1 MIQELAEKD
10 IVELEKRFP
19 QVFSKDSVK
28 KRKVD
33 NSFTKYFT
41 YKIDDRIVA
50 FINYDI
56 IYERAEL
63 ININVIESYQNHHIG
78 SKLIEYMIKDCTR
91 NKVNSITLEVKINN
105 RNAIHLYKKKG
116 FVEVAIRKGY
126 YQGID
131 AVLMEKEVSK

>member
-1 MIQELAEKD
+1 M
-10 IVELEKRFP
+10 
-19 QVFSKDSVK
+19 
-28 KRKVD
+28 
-33 NSFTKYFT
+33 
-41 YKIDDRIVA
+41 
-50 FINYDI
+50 
-56 IYERAEL
+56 
-63 ININVIESYQNHHIG
+63 IESYQNQHIG

-105 RNAIHLYKKKG
+105 INAIHLYKKKG